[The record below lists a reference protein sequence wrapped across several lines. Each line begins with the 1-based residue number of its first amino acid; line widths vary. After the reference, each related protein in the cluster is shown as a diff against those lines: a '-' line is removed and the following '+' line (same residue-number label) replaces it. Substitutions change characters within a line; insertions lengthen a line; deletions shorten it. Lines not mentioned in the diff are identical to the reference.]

1 MDLLQ
6 DQELWSQM
14 KQVMLSLKPLRA
26 SLRAGIHEFQHRGRS
41 LEFAEYRE
49 YRPGEDLRDLDWKV
63 FARTDRYY
71 LRQRDSHTPAR
82 VMILLDDSPS
92 MRMQSEAA
100 RMSKLRESLLLVFV
114 ICFILQRQG
123 DPFSFHALS
132 MNSPPAEAR
141 SSKRALRNLMQVLE
155 GLEKSEHPFDLN
167 LQNWPAT
174 KNLSL
179 DHLFC
184 ISDFMLP
191 LQKIESWLDGF
202 LGMAPVIH
210 CLQVLDPLES
220 GEGSKPS
227 MVHDLEEP
235 KLKRKLSTGEWEQY
249 LKNMANHQQQ
259 LAESCG
265 IRNIR
270 LRSIN
275 TDQPVAT
282 AISSLLKESKM
293 SKGLD
298 NKTAA

>member
-1 MDLLQ
+1 
-6 DQELWSQM
+6 
-14 KQVMLSLKPLRA
+14 
-26 SLRAGIHEFQHRGRS
+26 
-41 LEFAEYRE
+41 
-49 YRPGEDLRDLDWKV
+49 
-63 FARTDRYY
+63 
-71 LRQRDSHTPAR
+71 
-82 VMILLDDSPS
+82 
-92 MRMQSEAA
+92 
-100 RMSKLRESLLLVFV
+100 
-114 ICFILQRQG
+114 
-123 DPFSFHALS
+123 
-132 MNSPPAEAR
+132 
-141 SSKRALRNLMQVLE
+141 MQVLE

-167 LQNWPAT
+167 LQNWPTT

-191 LQKIESWLDGF
+191 LQKIESWLEEF

-249 LKNMANHQQQ
+249 LKNMADHQQQ
-259 LAESCG
+259 LAESCR

-270 LRSIN
+270 LRSIK

-282 AISSLLKESKM
+282 AISSLLKESKRG
-293 SKGLD
+293 KGLD
-298 NKTAA
+298 KKTAA